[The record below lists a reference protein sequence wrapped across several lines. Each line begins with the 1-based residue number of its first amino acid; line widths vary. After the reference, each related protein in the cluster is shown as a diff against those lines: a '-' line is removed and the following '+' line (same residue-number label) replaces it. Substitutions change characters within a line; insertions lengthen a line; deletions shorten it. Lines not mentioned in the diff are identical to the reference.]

1 MLLAQ
6 WSCDVPLRNMDR
18 FLEYVRKELKPFY
31 LSHGCRRHELF
42 LPLETERKYFSYQVK
57 EKRGRYTEQ
66 LLFDDLAAFEAFLE
80 AGERDPRGP
89 EVLGSYERE
98 FGVTGCRFTMLSQG
112 A

>member
-1 MLLAQ
+1 VWLAH

-18 FLEYVRKELKPFY
+18 FLEYVRRELKPFY

-42 LPLETERKYFSYQVK
+42 LPLDTERKYFSYQVEGK
-57 EKRGRYTEQ
+57 KGQYTEQ

-80 AGERDPRGP
+80 AGWEDPRGP
-89 EVLGSYERE
+89 EVLGSYERD
-98 FGVTGCRFTMLSQG
+98 FGVTGCRFKILEQR